1 MLVPIQY
8 DAMAVFQCSGQQISL
23 NPFFLLNKKLNIF
36 YKSPYF
42 PFMGCYLFRDRQS
55 GGITYFS
62 CFVVSWGGRHHGSI
76 AMHVFTG
83 CCLFRG
89 SASRRHHLS
98 CCHGVGISAA
108 SIICVMAATPV
119 MSSLT
124 APCAASPVMMCQRS
138 SSLIFSPSVLF
149 FCLQNNLQ
157 NNMQKSYL

>member
-1 MLVPIQY
+1 
-8 DAMAVFQCSGQQISL
+8 
-23 NPFFLLNKKLNIF
+23 
-36 YKSPYF
+36 
-42 PFMGCYLFRDRQS
+42 MGCYLFRDRQS

-98 CCHGVGISAA
+98 CCHVVGISVASIFCVMSAAPVMSSLASRRHHLSCCHGVGISAA
-108 SIICVMAATPV
+108 SIFCVMAAAPV

-124 APCAASPVMMCQRS
+124 APCAASPVMMCQRCS
-138 SSLIFSPSVLF
+138 SSLSLPFVFSPVV
-149 FCLQNNLQ
+149 
-157 NNMQKSYL
+157 